1 MATVN
6 QFYAIMPAG
15 FTIVGVIMSTGAA
28 IIASQAL
35 LSGSFTIFSE
45 AINLGFWPRL
55 KIKYPSLEK
64 GQLYIPAVNWSLLIG
79 CLMTVFIFRDSSHM
93 EAAYG
98 LAITVTMLMTTVLL
112 TFWLR
117 MRGVNRLLCGVF
129 AVFFVTLEG
138 IFLVANLFKFTHGGW
153 FSILIASLVVGIMI
167 VWRNSTRVRA
177 KFIEYRHMDDCV
189 ELISDI
195 KTDKDIP
202 KYASNLVYL
211 SGSPDKSVIESKLL
225 YSIVNKQPKRADH
238 YWFIHID
245 NVDTPDTLEYSVDIV
260 APQTIYFITMHLGF
274 RIEPKISVYLRHIVE
289 DLVADGNLD
298 LVSSYPSLRKRG
310 IPGDFRFIILHR
322 LFSPSSNCKRGASIL
337 MRLHEVLRGIGVSY
351 RTSYGLD
358 TSIVTAETVPLIIN
372 TSSSRRIVSDQLSK

>member
-1 MATVN
+1 M
-6 QFYAIMPAG
+6 
-15 FTIVGVIMSTGAA
+15 
-28 IIASQAL
+28 
-35 LSGSFTIFSE
+35 
-45 AINLGFWPRL
+45 
-55 KIKYPSLEK
+55 
-64 GQLYIPAVNWSLLIG
+64 
-79 CLMTVFIFRDSSHM
+79 
-93 EAAYG
+93 
-98 LAITVTMLMTTVLL
+98 VLL